1 MTDLER
7 IGRYIH
13 RLHIKDT
20 HAFHPGGT
28 NIYFVGDPATE
39 MTLVD
44 TGEQDREWTRL
55 ILEAYRALGEPK
67 IAAILITHGHVD
79 HVGGLDRIHEVM
91 RAPVRCHP
99 KLVEKLVPC
108 LGYGVGD
115 EAPLPRAHRRRRRRR
130 PRSPLH
136 PRGMPK
142 TTPATSST
150 AEKIALTGDTILGSS
165 TSVVQDLAS
174 YMKSLALIERFKPRV
189 ICPAHGK
196 IVRNAPEWVAGYIK
210 HRNLRERQVLGA
222 LKEGLGDAD
231 EIVRRIYPKNLKKAL
246 RQAAAGNVRQH
257 LAKLQK
263 DGLIGRG
270 PGPLRRG
277 GLGLPQASPP

>member
-1 MTDLER
+1 
-7 IGRYIH
+7 
-13 RLHIKDT
+13 
-20 HAFHPGGT
+20 
-28 NIYFVGDPATE
+28 

-67 IAAILITHGHVD
+67 IAAILIAHGHVD

-99 KLVEKLVPC
+99 KLVEKLVPY
-108 LGYGVGD
+108 LGTEWVTKLRSRERIAAGGGAVL
-115 EAPLPRAHRRRRRRR
+115 EARF
-130 PRSPLH
+130 
-136 PRGMPK
+136 
-142 TTPATSST
+142 TPGHAEDH
-150 AEKIALTGDTILGSS
+150 ACYFLNREKIALTGDTILGSS

-222 LKEGLGDAD
+222 LKDGLGDAD

-246 RQAAAGNVRQH
+246 RHAAAGNVRQH
-257 LAKLQK
+257 LAPVFAGHVEVEQDKV
-263 DGLIGRG
+263 G
-270 PGPLRRG
+270 PGHTG
-277 GLGLPQASPP
+277 ICAFLPQERQRLHTVADDVQICLYLAFQQSFLGQKHVARIVLNQ

>member
-1 MTDLER
+1 
-7 IGRYIH
+7 
-13 RLHIKDT
+13 
-20 HAFHPGGT
+20 
-28 NIYFVGDPATE
+28 

-55 ILEAYRALGEPK
+55 ILDAYRDLGEPK

-79 HVGGLDRIHEVM
+79 HIGGLDRIHEVM

-99 KLVEKLVPC
+99 KLVDKLTPY
-108 LGYGVGD
+108 LGAEWVTKLRSRERIAGGGGAVL
-115 EAPLPRAHRRRRRRR
+115 EARF
-130 PRSPLH
+130 
-136 PRGMPK
+136 
-142 TTPATSST
+142 TPGHAEDHACYFLNT
-150 AEKIALTGDTILGSS
+150 EKIALTGDTILGSS

-196 IVRNAPEWVAGYIK
+196 IVHNAPEWVAGYIK

-222 LKEGLGDAD
+222 LRDGLGDAD
-231 EIVRRIYPKNLKKAL
+231 EIAGRIYPKNLKKAL

-257 LAKLQK
+257 LVKLKK
-263 DGLIGRG
+263 DGRVEELPARYVV
-270 PGPLRRG
+270 PG
-277 GLGLPQASPP
+277 

>member
-1 MTDLER
+1 MTALER
-7 IGRYIH
+7 IGQHIH

-55 ILEAYRALGEPK
+55 ILDAYRDLGEPK

-79 HVGGLDRIHEVM
+79 HIGGLDRIHEVM

-99 KLVEKLVPC
+99 KLVEKLTPY
-108 LGYGVGD
+108 LGAEWVTKLRSRERIAAGGGAVL
-115 EAPLPRAHRRRRRRR
+115 EARF
-130 PRSPLH
+130 
-136 PRGMPK
+136 
-142 TTPATSST
+142 TPGHAEDHACYFLNT
-150 AEKIALTGDTILGSS
+150 EKIALTGDTILGSS

-196 IVRNAPEWVAGYIK
+196 IVHNAPEWVAGYIK

-222 LKEGLGDAD
+222 LKNGLGDAD
-231 EIVRRIYPKNLKKAL
+231 EIAGRIYPKNLKKAL

-257 LAKLQK
+257 LVKLKK
-263 DGLIGRG
+263 DGRIEELPARYVV
-270 PGPLRRG
+270 PG
-277 GLGLPQASPP
+277 

>member
-1 MTDLER
+1 MTALER
-7 IGRYIH
+7 IGQHIH

-55 ILEAYRALGEPK
+55 ILDAYRDLGAPK

-79 HVGGLDRIHEVM
+79 HIGGLDRIHEVM

-99 KLVEKLVPC
+99 KLVDKLTPY
-108 LGYGVGD
+108 LGADWVTKLRSRERIAAGGGAVL
-115 EAPLPRAHRRRRRRR
+115 EARF
-130 PRSPLH
+130 
-136 PRGMPK
+136 
-142 TTPATSST
+142 TPGHAEDHACYFLN

-222 LKEGLGDAD
+222 LRDGLGDAD
-231 EIVRRIYPKNLKKAL
+231 EIARRIYPKNLKKAL

-257 LAKLQK
+257 LVKLKK
-263 DGLIGRG
+263 DGRVEE
-270 PGPLRRG
+270 
-277 GLGLPQASPP
+277 LPARYVVAG